1 MQNRLSIDDSGH
13 RDEIASLRMR
23 GADRLD
29 PVRFHFI
36 ETLARRAPQHK
47 GAVKRILEGK
57 LTDALGA
64 YRERLE
70 QATNTITHT
79 AKHAVAEKTYRLS
92 PLAGLARHIAQHSPE
107 YDEAGLAEGPGP
119 RPELKAVRNFR
130 NTWSKLSVDKQ
141 LRQAIEQAPENA
153 GPLNSHGLVLQS
165 LASMRDIS
173 PDYLKRFMSYAD
185 SLLWLDQADRTS
197 RPMSKKSAAAKTT
210 KS

>member
-1 MQNRLSIDDSGH
+1 MDESGH
-13 RDEIASLRMR
+13 SDEIASLRMS
-23 GADRLD
+23 GADQLD

-36 ETLARRAPQHK
+36 ETLAKRVRQHH

-64 YRERLE
+64 YRERVE
-70 QATNTITHT
+70 QATNTSTRI
-79 AKHAVAEKTYRLS
+79 AKHAVVEKSYRLS
-92 PLAGLARHIAQHSPE
+92 PLAGLTRHIAQHSPE
-107 YDEAGLAEGPGP
+107 DDAAGLAEYPGS
-119 RPELKAVRNFR
+119 RPELKAIRHFR
-130 NTWSKLSVDKQ
+130 NTWSRLSVDQQ

-165 LASMRDIS
+165 LALMRDIS

-185 SLLWLDQADRTS
+185 SLLWLDQADRKNK
-197 RPMSKKSAAAKTT
+197 PMLKKSATAKTT